1 MKRRAL
7 LVFAMSAALLA
18 GCAAEPPP
26 VSDKV
31 QKYYD
36 EHKTAAP
43 VATQQA
49 VDKVP
54 TAPGT
59 VTAVFGDSWTAGY
72 SAAPS
77 SNGYAYKLA
86 DAMGWQ
92 NTVEGVSGTG
102 FVNVGPNKE
111 GAYAARL
118 ASMKPR
124 PDVELLVIQGGLNDA
139 SQRSDAFRQA
149 VLDALS
155 AAAQA
160 FPAAKIVILGPSS
173 PTVPVGPGLSFV
185 NSTLYEVAQTKKL
198 NYISPINDGWIDAS
212 NVAKI
217 IDPKTGHPNTAGHA
231 YLAEKAAAAMRA
243 ISQ

>member
-1 MKRRAL
+1 
-7 LVFAMSAALLA
+7 MSGALLA
-18 GCAAEPPP
+18 GCASAPPP
-26 VSDKV
+26 VSDTV

-36 EHKTAAP
+36 EHNSVAP
-43 VATQQA
+43 PATQQA

-59 VTAVFGDSWTAGY
+59 VSVVFGDSWTAGY

-92 NTVEGVSGTG
+92 NTVEGVAGTG

-111 GAYAARL
+111 GTYAARL
-118 ASMKPR
+118 ATMKPR
-124 PDVELLVIQGGLNDA
+124 PDVQLLVLQGGLNDA
-139 SQRSDAFRQA
+139 SQRPDAFRLG

-155 AAAQA
+155 AAGLA
-160 FPAAKIVILGPSS
+160 FPAAKIVILGPAS
-173 PTVPVGPGLSFV
+173 PTVPVGPELSFV

-198 NYISPINDGWIDAS
+198 NYISPINSGWIDAS
-212 NVAKI
+212 NVMKI
-217 IDPKTGHPNTAGHA
+217 IDPKTGHPNPAGHA
-231 YLAEKAAAAMRA
+231 FLAEKTAAAMRA